1 MVKGEKGTLIL
12 LVLYYISYYR
22 NNNTNI
28 HKTVKIDKMEIRAI
42 ITLFSIY
49 LFCFMI
55 EQGYI

>member
-12 LVLYYISYYR
+12 LVLYYISYYN
-22 NNNTNI
+22 NNNT
-28 HKTVKIDKMEIRAI
+28 KIYKMDKIEIKVI